1 MEYSAFYNFIV
12 FLGYIVYNYL
22 AGSLFDKGD
31 KYWYF
36 ISAAILFIVSCALLL
51 IKNGT
56 KVALL
61 FMLFLAIGYAST
73 AFNMYYLKSAS
84 DTTIENY
91 QMKTKISTTLFLM
104 CGLFAYILNYYES
117 NDCYSNEL
125 LCNKSI
131 LMIFLIANISIYQM
145 VHFSRQHIKKIYSI
159 NASNTENSDTGLS
172 IIGLICLWQFY
183 IYFLSDGFTDG
194 RMISSIKQMG
204 SGNPKTMYEIFSGLS
219 IIVITG
225 FIINNIY
232 MSSQCVK
239 WKNDETINNSK
250 EITYNMVCTTI
261 STIIILTL
269 LGH

>member
-1 MEYSAFYNFIV
+1 
-12 FLGYIVYNYL
+12 
-22 AGSLFDKGD
+22 
-31 KYWYF
+31 
-36 ISAAILFIVSCALLL
+36 
-51 IKNGT
+51 
-56 KVALL
+56 
-61 FMLFLAIGYAST
+61 
-73 AFNMYYLKSAS
+73 
-84 DTTIENY
+84 
-91 QMKTKISTTLFLM
+91 
-104 CGLFAYILNYYES
+104 
-117 NDCYSNEL
+117 
-125 LCNKSI
+125 
-131 LMIFLIANISIYQM
+131 M

-232 MSSQCVK
+232 LSSQCVK

-261 STIIILTL
+261 STIIILTS